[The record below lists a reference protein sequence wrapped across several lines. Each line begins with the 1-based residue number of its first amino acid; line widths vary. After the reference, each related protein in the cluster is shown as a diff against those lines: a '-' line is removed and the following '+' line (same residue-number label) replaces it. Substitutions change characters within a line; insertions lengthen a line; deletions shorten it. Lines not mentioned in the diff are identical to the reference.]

1 MDDCFLRF
9 QKSPQETK
17 KIEAIFLKGCQSKSY
32 VKRKLEEKKYEQDR
46 RNNKFKR
53 N

>member
-17 KIEAIFLKGCQSKSY
+17 KINAFFLEGCKSKSY
-32 VKRKLEEKKYEQDR
+32 VKRKLEEKKREQNR
-46 RNNKFKR
+46 RDNKFKR